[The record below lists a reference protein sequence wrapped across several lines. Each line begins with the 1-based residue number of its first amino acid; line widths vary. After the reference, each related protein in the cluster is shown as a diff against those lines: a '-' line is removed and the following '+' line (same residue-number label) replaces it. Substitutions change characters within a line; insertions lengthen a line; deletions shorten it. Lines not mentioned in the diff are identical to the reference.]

1 MTARVLGWTSHVMHA
16 TNLTSPSPSWFRIMI
31 VAFVLC
37 LGMVRP
43 GHATWGTK
51 LPDFDAASWKSLG
64 CSASP
69 LIKETSPSAINFVGS
84 ASHGP
89 AFYAWDSKYLYFRY
103 RMDKDPYDG
112 CGGWEDYAWTVLL
125 SVPSGSPTKFQW
137 QLSFNGKYKTIE
149 LWKNTTQSTIVYNP
163 LFTDD
168 TETKMWS
175 VAYTQTGGELG
186 NTKPFARSLK
196 AGTTFK
202 GTYDYFVDFA
212 IPVKVLVAKG
222 VIASSADLAL
232 TSFFPAT
239 ATKSSN
245 HDRGYLSCPF
255 TPEIECTTAS
265 DCSDGN
271 ACTTDTCTAGVCGNA
286 TIPACT
292 PCGQASDC
300 NDGNACTTDSCNA
313 GVCARTAV
321 PSCTPCT
328 QASDCSDGNAC
339 TTESCNAGVC
349 GKTTIPSCTPCTTA
363 AQCGDGNACTTDT
376 CTAGVCG
383 HANIPS
389 CTSCTTAADC
399 QDGNAC
405 TDDVCNAGACGHANV
420 ADCTPCDVAADCNDD
435 DPCTADVCGQ
445 DGSCQV
451 TVIDGCVP
459 CTTAADCNDGDAC
472 TTDTC
477 GASGACA
484 PSVAVD
490 GCVACATDT
499 DCSDD
504 DACTTDVCGAGG
516 TCEASTAIDGCIPCT
531 TDGDCNDQNACTT
544 DVCGANGTCAPSTVI
559 DGCVAC
565 TTDADCDDQ
574 NSCTTDTCA
583 AGACQAQSSLSCTP
597 EVCDNGSD
605 DDTDGAADCKD
616 SDCADAPNC
625 QVEQC
630 GNCVD
635 DDGDGKVDYEDDDC
649 CSQTFSLVLRELR
662 MKMPSGASLNRMS
675 IITRLAA
682 HERATYDPG
691 IDGAGLQIS
700 DGMGQVF
707 CHEIPMQQIKRRQ
720 NVSTFN
726 FKDATGQLAGGLRK
740 ARFRVRSNGSVRFRA
755 RGKSMSM
762 KVPEQRDLM
771 VTLRIG
777 SQCMRTMAP
786 LKSKKGHLLK
796 FP

>member
-1 MTARVLGWTSHVMHA
+1 MHA
-16 TNLTSPSPSWFRIMI
+16 SPLTSPSSSRVLIAVAAVVLGLGLARPS
-31 VAFVLC
+31 
-37 LGMVRP
+37 
-43 GHATWGTK
+43 HATWGTK
-51 LPDFDAASWKSLG
+51 LPDFDAASWTSLG

-89 AFYAWDSKYLYFRY
+89 AFYAWDAKYLYFRH
-103 RMDKDPYDG
+103 RMDRDPYDG

-125 SVPSGSPTKFQW
+125 SVPSGSPTQFQW

-149 LWKNTTQSTIVYNP
+149 LWKNTTQATIAYAP

-168 TETKMWS
+168 AETKVWS
-175 VAYTQTGGELG
+175 VSYTQTGGELG

-222 VIASSADLAL
+222 AIASSADLAS

-239 ATKSSN
+239 ATKSNN

-255 TPEIECTTAS
+255 QPEIECTDAA
-265 DCSDGN
+265 DCTDGN
-271 ACTTDTCTAGVCGNA
+271 ACTTDACAAGTCTNT

-292 PCGQASDC
+292 PCSQASDC
-300 NDGNACTTDSCNA
+300 A
-313 GVCARTAV
+313 
-321 PSCTPCT
+321 
-328 QASDCSDGNAC
+328 DGNAC
-339 TTESCNAGVC
+339 TTETCSAGVC
-349 GKTTIPSCTPCTTA
+349 GTTSIPDCTPCTTA

-376 CTAGVCG
+376 CNAGVCG
-383 HANIPS
+383 HASIPT
-389 CTSCTTAADC
+389 CESCTTAADC

-405 TDDVCNAGACGHANV
+405 TNDVCNAGACGHAPV
-420 ADCTPCDVAADCNDD
+420 GDCTPCDTNADCDD
-435 DPCTADVCGQ
+435 ADPCTADVCGQ

-472 TTDTC
+472 TTDVC
-477 GASGACA
+477 GANGTCA
-484 PSVAVD
+484 PSVA
-490 GCVACATDT
+490 A
-499 DCSDD
+499 
-504 DACTTDVCGAGG
+504 
-516 TCEASTAIDGCIPCT
+516 DGCIPCT
-531 TDGDCNDQNACTT
+531 TAADCNDQNACTT
-544 DVCGANGTCAPSTVI
+544 DTCGVNGTCAPSTAI

-574 NSCTTDTCA
+574 NACTTDTCA
-583 AGACQAQSSLSCTP
+583 AGACQTQSTASCTP
-597 EVCDNGSD
+597 EVCDDG
-605 DDTDGAADCKD
+605 TDNDADGDADCKD
-616 SDCADAPNC
+616 SDCAEAASC

-630 GNCVD
+630 GNCTD

-662 MKMPSGASLNRMS
+662 MKMPSGASLNRLS

-707 CHEIPMQQIKRRQ
+707 CHEIPMQQITRRR